1 MLLDHWQE
9 ALILLHLSTIGPA
22 FLMGTYIMLN
32 KKGTE
37 PHKRL
42 GRVYMGLMLLTALV
56 TLLISAQLGPTLFDH
71 FGYIHLLSLLV
82 LYSVPKA
89 YFAIKVGD
97 VKTHKWNMIGLYIG
111 GLLVAGTFALMPG
124 RLLGDL
130 LFSEL
135 P

>member
-1 MLLDHWQE
+1 
-9 ALILLHLSTIGPA
+9 
-22 FLMGTYIMLN
+22 
-32 KKGTE
+32 
-37 PHKRL
+37 
-42 GRVYMGLMLLTALV
+42 MGLMSLTALV

-82 LYSVPKA
+82 LYTVQKA

-97 VKTHKWNMIGLYIG
+97 VKTRKWTMIGLYIG
-111 GLLVAGTFALMPG
+111 GLLVAGTFAVMPG

>member
-1 MLLDHWQE
+1 MLLERWYE
-9 ALILLHLSTIGPA
+9 TLILVHLSTIGPA
-22 FLMGTYIMLN
+22 FLIGTYLMLN
-32 KKGTE
+32 KKGTRQ
-37 PHKRL
+37 HKRL

>member
-1 MLLDHWQE
+1 MFLAHWQE
-9 ALILLHLSTIGPA
+9 ALILVHLSTIGLA
-22 FLMGTYIMLN
+22 FLIGTYLMLN

-37 PHKRL
+37 PHQRL

-56 TLLISAQLGPTLFDH
+56 TLFISAQLGPTLFDH

-82 LYSVPKA
+82 LYSVPSA

-97 VKTHKWNMIGLYIG
+97 IKAHKWNMIGLYIG

-130 LFSEL
+130 LFNEL
-135 P
+135 S

>member
-1 MLLDHWQE
+1 MAIGPDL
-9 ALILLHLSTIGPA
+9 ALFKHHRPA
-22 FLMGTYIMLN
+22 FLAGTCIILN
-32 KKGTE
+32 KKGTGL
-37 PHKRL
+37 HKCSGL
-42 GRVYMGLMLLTALV
+42 VYMGLMSLTALV

-82 LYSVPKA
+82 LYTVPKA

-111 GLLVAGTFALMPG
+111 GLLVAGTFALMPE
-124 RLLGDL
+124 RLLGNL